1 VEGADFAAL
10 AKKYSDDPTGKKG
23 GDLGTF
29 TRGMMVPSFEAAAFS
44 LAKGA
49 VSDPV
54 ETQFGY
60 HLIRADRAASTSFTI
75 TSFDELRFTGTTAKV
90 DADAV
95 VSDLRAG
102 KVTAEED
109 AIELRTLFFSLL
121 PTGWKDTELDG
132 KHFRSAVVTMDP
144 TTNMP
149 VVQIAFDDEGGKIFQ
164 ELTKKN
170 VGKRIAIFV
179 GGDLVSAPV
188 VQQEIA
194 GGIAIITESKNF
206 EEAKTLAQDLNTGA
220 IPAPIY
226 LAGQHTIEATLGGEA
241 LHTSLKAALVGII
254 ILMIYM
260 IIIYRFLGFL
270 ADIALSIYALLFLV
284 ILKLPLFLFTS
295 QYIVLTVAGMA
306 GIILSIGMAV
316 DANVLIFER
325 VKEEIRKGKM
335 LQTAMNI
342 GFKRAWPS
350 IRDGNASTLITCAV
364 LFMIGTSI
372 VRGFAITLS
381 MGVLMSMF
389 TAITVT
395 RWLINKTAHF
405 SFAQNTHFLLG
416 VRGPSHP
423 VDPFH
428 A

>member
-1 VEGADFAAL
+1 
-10 AKKYSDDPTGKKG
+10 
-23 GDLGTF
+23 
-29 TRGMMVPSFEAAAFS
+29 
-44 LAKGA
+44 
-49 VSDPV
+49 
-54 ETQFGY
+54 
-60 HLIRADRAASTSFTI
+60 
-75 TSFDELRFTGTTAKV
+75 
-90 DADAV
+90 
-95 VSDLRAG
+95 
-102 KVTAEED
+102 VTAEED

-194 GGIAIITESKNF
+194 GGIAIITGSKNF